1 MRSVGYLLWWVW
13 LGAGHASRDLPAESL
28 VVCLC
33 RSQRPKRSKAASVS
47 PAQAGSLTRDVSM
60 LRELWQSG
68 WHAAWRTV
76 PMLLC
81 SACTHM
87 GRCHIRKMIFEKADP
102 ILRLRFKWSSSCS

>member
-1 MRSVGYLLWWVW
+1 MMTMTMTRMSEDVVDEDGGLLIMVYVDRGWTCK
-13 LGAGHASRDLPAESL
+13 SSAESL
-28 VVCLC
+28 VVVCHC

-81 SACTHM
+81 SACIHM
-87 GRCHIRKMIFEKADP
+87 GRCQTPFVGGESFR
-102 ILRLRFKWSSSCS
+102 